1 MAKNREWSKLGV
13 SIMRTA
19 EEIRQEQE
27 LAAQDPFD
35 PDFLWESAED
45 RCIAWLVKLTPQE
58 ERFCLLYALKSD
70 MLFDAYECYLQV
82 FEEECAGLNRK
93 AIVARARRLLEK
105 TEVTKRINQ
114 LLHNPVDGL
123 SDQVADRQLY
133 HLMMQNADLNVKLRA
148 IEMYKKEVGKF
159 VKRSETKNI
168 NANIIYAKVVWDPT
182 LAPAL
187 PENED
192 NSDAIA
198 GEWDEVDDRIFKGN
212 R

>member
-1 MAKNREWSKLGV
+1 MAKHRESSKLWV
-13 SIMRTA
+13 SIMRTD
-19 EEIRQEQE
+19 EEIRMEQE
-27 LAAQDPFD
+27 LSAQDPFD

-45 RCIAWLVKLTPQE
+45 RCLAGLVKLTPQE
-58 ERFCLLYALKSD
+58 EKFCLLYALKSD

-82 FEEECAGLNRK
+82 FEEECLELNRK

-159 VKRSETKNI
+159 VKRTENKNI

-187 PENED
+187 PENHE
-192 NSDAIA
+192 NSDAV
-198 GEWDEVDDRIFKGN
+198 EWDWDDVDERIFKGN